1 MNSRIKEDVSRLFE
15 FWCEIAPGKP
25 DDPAPGYIVES
36 FPESFKDAK
45 VIADIPAFAFPCAF
59 ESRTIQVH
67 SFVLTNI
74 DSKWRF
80 GFCRHDPKS
89 PTAMVIITYLPWHDT
104 FMRFLNVLAEIKKN
118 RSNEF
123 QSFLAES
130 YNKGVPE
137 PGACLKLHYDRAS
150 QTFLFQRPQQFQLPS
165 IPENHNLN
173 QYYNFVEPKFMIGIF
188 AAMLAE
194 RRIIFVSRRL
204 EILSSCVQAAN
215 AFLYPMVWQHIFIP
229 VLPMQMK
236 DILAAPMPF
245 LIGVPEAVYET
256 LRREEIG
263 EVVILN
269 CDKRTLETPFDDVK
283 SMPQELVGSL
293 KKQLSNQADHRGDR
307 VSKIFLGI
315 LVQLIGGYRDAV
327 KFNDKITFDPETFI
341 ESRPS
346 HLRPFLEKI
355 LDLQIFQQFIEERL
369 DMLNTGQGFSDEFE
383 VEYFRYAEKSG
394 RKTKQYK
401 DLLKNFKDKTNP
413 AVRSAVKSVKEGG
426 KGVKTAYKGL
436 RSKFRETTPP
446 KTKLDSSSSLHLHHQ
461 YDVSG
466 GHHQSAPNSP
476 VFNKRPQTIA
486 LPDDVYHTHHH
497 HPHQMLTPSSTS
509 LHNSPHILLGGS
521 HHHQHHAS
529 LPQTNGGGGGSA
541 GNSSSAGYHTASA
554 AMTHSASSAAGSTSH
569 MMMMNNNLNYG
580 HGNAH
585 GGSNNNNYNSAATMA
600 SSSASDI
607 RSPTLSPT
615 SSNSSS
621 EMNLWQE
628 MQHHLTLFK
637 SPAVNRNLK
646 PSNSVDGG
654 GSNSGGSRPSSRA
667 GAPVSPPGS
676 NGGTALPRIQESVG
690 PPAPS
695 SASHPLLSL
704 ELDRGGGSS
713 SSSRAATAGVRAYG
727 SCNNNGELN
736 GLSGDGDQANFDLSP
751 DAPCPPIPPR
761 RFQSAADALAAIQ
774 ISPPPMSPPSSSS
787 SSSSPYRTYNNF
799 VPLQPKPK
807 SATFASPSSIDQSP
821 PLPSPPPP
829 PPLKATSALGTAGR
843 RKEEDVLL
851 PLNDEDDDQLLTLT
865 TTTTTTTAPAVAASA
880 AKASTNGGAHVVTT
894 TTTTSVSMTFD
905 HGTKQ
910 SNHHHH
916 NQQPHI
922 MPPSVGPAA
931 SAATTSAPAP
941 PQPQHAYTLPH
952 PPKAQAPQ
960 PPQRPPL
967 APKPTFRKESANG
980 DTPDHGSTPPP
991 TATDDSLDLIT
1002 LDTTNNSSF
1011 ELEDF
1016 DPLNERAKPI
1026 GGPKGGGAG
1035 VTVHDTSSSALTTSS
1050 YSSSGLAAT
1059 ASRGV
1064 TVPTVSFPTNSLG
1077 VNNPVYPYFTPLYQQ
1092 NVSPHRHHSASHQ
1105 HHHPSARQG
1114 TGIGTAAGA
1123 GTGAGPRASNTSDDF
1138 ELLRNY
1144 GLDKFSL
1151 LDGGSTARANALHMN
1166 GGSTGSKGIQ
1176 HHHTGSFN
1184 LPNHQQGSAGLNG
1197 TGGSCSSSRL
1207 AMSTSAVAGSSIGTE
1222 LLENAAIGRP
1232 SSGSRPS
1239 FSNWTTFD

>member
-1 MNSRIKEDVSRLFE
+1 MTPSAGN
-15 FWCEIAPGKP
+15 
-25 DDPAPGYIVES
+25 
-36 FPESFKDAK
+36 
-45 VIADIPAFAFPCAF
+45 
-59 ESRTIQVH
+59 RTIQVH

-104 FMRFLNVLAEIKKN
+104 FMRFLNVLADIRKN
-118 RSNEF
+118 RPNEF
-123 QSFLAES
+123 ASFLAES

-204 EILSSCVQAAN
+204 DILSSCVQAAN

-263 EVVILN
+263 DVVILN

-283 SMPQELVGSL
+283 SMPQELVSSL

-346 HLRPFLEKI
+346 HLRPFLDKM

-401 DLLKNFKDKTNP
+401 DLLKNFKDK
-413 AVRSAVKSVKEGG
+413 VKEGG

-446 KTKLDSSSSLHLHHQ
+446 KTKLDSSSSMHLHHQ
-461 YDVSG
+461 YDVG

-486 LPDDVYHTHHH
+486 LPDDVYHTHN
-497 HPHQMLTPSSTS
+497 PHQMLTPSSTS
-509 LHNSPHILLGGS
+509 LHNSPHILLGS
-521 HHHQHHAS
+521 HHHHLHQS
-529 LPQTNGGGGGSA
+529 LPQSNGGGSA
-541 GNSSSAGYHTASA
+541 GNSSSAGYHSASA
-554 AMTHSASSAAGSTSH
+554 AMTRSGSSAAGSTSH
-569 MMMMNNNLNYG
+569 MNNNNHNYA
-580 HGNAH
+580 N
-585 GGSNNNNYNSAATMA
+585 SNNNNNHMT

-646 PSNSVDGG
+646 PTNGAEGG
-654 GSNSGGSRPSSRA
+654 NTGSRPSSRA
-667 GAPVSPPGS
+667 GAPVSPPGGSS
-676 NGGTALPRIQESVG
+676 NALPRIQESVAVG
-690 PPAPS
+690 SPA
-695 SASHPLLSL
+695 LLSL
-704 ELDRGGGSS
+704 DLGDARQRPCNS
-713 SSSRAATAGVRAYG
+713 
-727 SCNNNGELN
+727 SCNNNG
-736 GLSGDGDQANFDLSP
+736 SGDYHNDDDQTNFDLSP

-787 SSSSPYRTYNNF
+787 SNSSPYRTYNNF
-799 VPLQPKPK
+799 IPSVPKAKPPIAVP
-807 SATFASPSSIDQSP
+807 SGTSSPSIIDQSP

-829 PPLKATSALGTAGR
+829 PPLKAQVDSSIR
-843 RKEEDVLL
+843 RNDILQFDDEE
-851 PLNDEDDDQLLTLT
+851 EQLITLT
-865 TTTTTTTAPAVAASA
+865 TTTTTVGGYAGTA
-880 AKASTNGGAHVVTT
+880 T
-894 TTTTSVSMTFD
+894 TTTTSMSMTFGQPAIRQ
-905 HGTKQ
+905 HELSSAPHSTTMYNSHALPPLLPQAK
-910 SNHHHH
+910 
-916 NQQPHI
+916 QQPN
-922 MPPSVGPAA
+922 VQT
-931 SAATTSAPAP
+931 AATAGKTP
-941 PQPQHAYTLPH
+941 PLQHAYTLPH

-967 APKPTFRKESANG
+967 APKPTFRKESHNG
-980 DTPDHGSTPPP
+980 DTPDFPASTSGATTGSTTPPVNEE
-991 TATDDSLDLIT
+991 SLDLIT
-1002 LDTTNNSSF
+1002 LDTTNSSF

-1026 GGPKGGGAG
+1026 GTGGPAG
-1035 VTVHDTSSSALTTSS
+1035 NAHATPSSALTPSS
-1050 YSSSGLAAT
+1050 YSSGLPN
-1059 ASRGV
+1059 ASGV
-1064 TVPTVSFPTNSLG
+1064 TVPTASFPSTSLS

-1092 NVSPHRHHSASHQ
+1092 NVAVSSHPAHHQPHQPHNHRAL
-1105 HHHPSARQG
+1105 G
-1114 TGIGTAAGA
+1114 TGSDGQSQPQQRPFSSGGTGTAASA
-1123 GTGAGPRASNTSDDF
+1123 RESNVSDDF

-1151 LDGGSTARANALHMN
+1151 LDGGSTKPTLHMN
-1166 GGSTGSKGIQ
+1166 GSTASKGEQQNTTNLLHNAQVPNGRQIGCNGSKYP
-1176 HHHTGSFN
+1176 TMD
-1184 LPNHQQGSAGLNG
+1184 
-1197 TGGSCSSSRL
+1197 SS
-1207 AMSTSAVAGSSIGTE
+1207 
-1222 LLENAAIGRP
+1222 N
-1232 SSGSRPS
+1232 SGQPKSS

>member
-15 FWCEIAPGKP
+15 FWCEIAPGTG
-25 DDPAPGYIVES
+25 DDSAPGHIVES

-45 VIADIPAFAFPCAF
+45 VTTDIPAFAFPCAF

-104 FMRFLNVLAEIKKN
+104 FMRFLNVLADIRKN
-118 RSNEF
+118 RPNEF
-123 QSFLAES
+123 ASFLAES

-204 EILSSCVQAAN
+204 DILSSCVQAAN

-263 EVVILN
+263 DVVILN
-269 CDKRTLETPFDDVK
+269 CDKRTQETPFDDVK
-283 SMPQELVGSL
+283 SMPQELVSSL

-346 HLRPFLEKI
+346 HLRPFLDKM

-446 KTKLDSSSSLHLHHQ
+446 KTKLDSSSSMHLHHQ
-461 YDVSG
+461 YDVG

-486 LPDDVYHTHHH
+486 LPDDVYHTHN
-497 HPHQMLTPSSTS
+497 PHQMLTPSSTS
-509 LHNSPHILLGGS
+509 LHNSPHILLGS
-521 HHHQHHAS
+521 HHHHLHQS
-529 LPQTNGGGGGSA
+529 LPQSNGGVGGGSSA
-541 GNSSSAGYHTASA
+541 GNSSSAGYHSASA
-554 AMTHSASSAAGSTSH
+554 AMTRSGSSAAGSTSH
-569 MMMMNNNLNYG
+569 MNNNNHSYA
-580 HGNAH
+580 N
-585 GGSNNNNYNSAATMA
+585 SNNNNNHMT

-637 SPAVNRNLK
+637 SPAVNRN
-646 PSNSVDGG
+646 
-654 GSNSGGSRPSSRA
+654 
-667 GAPVSPPGS
+667 
-676 NGGTALPRIQESVG
+676 Q
-690 PPAPS
+690 
-695 SASHPLLSL
+695 
-704 ELDRGGGSS
+704 
-713 SSSRAATAGVRAYG
+713 
-727 SCNNNGELN
+727 
-736 GLSGDGDQANFDLSP
+736 
-751 DAPCPPIPPR
+751 
-761 RFQSAADALAAIQ
+761 
-774 ISPPPMSPPSSSS
+774 
-787 SSSSPYRTYNNF
+787 
-799 VPLQPKPK
+799 
-807 SATFASPSSIDQSP
+807 
-821 PLPSPPPP
+821 
-829 PPLKATSALGTAGR
+829 
-843 RKEEDVLL
+843 
-851 PLNDEDDDQLLTLT
+851 
-865 TTTTTTTAPAVAASA
+865 
-880 AKASTNGGAHVVTT
+880 
-894 TTTTSVSMTFD
+894 
-905 HGTKQ
+905 
-910 SNHHHH
+910 
-916 NQQPHI
+916 QQP
-922 MPPSVGPAA
+922 VN
-931 SAATTSAPAP
+931 
-941 PQPQHAYTLPH
+941 
-952 PPKAQAPQ
+952 
-960 PPQRPPL
+960 
-967 APKPTFRKESANG
+967 EE
-980 DTPDHGSTPPP
+980 
-991 TATDDSLDLIT
+991 SLDLIT
-1002 LDTTNNSSF
+1002 LDTTNSSF

-1026 GGPKGGGAG
+1026 GTGGPAG
-1035 VTVHDTSSSALTTSS
+1035 TSHATPSSALTPSS
-1050 YSSSGLAAT
+1050 YPSGLANASGVTMPT
-1059 ASRGV
+1059 AS
-1064 TVPTVSFPTNSLG
+1064 FPSTSLS

-1092 NVSPHRHHSASHQ
+1092 NVAVSSHPAHHQPHQPHNHRALGMGSDGQSLPQRSYSSVGERTGASN
-1105 HHHPSARQG
+1105 
-1114 TGIGTAAGA
+1114 GA
-1123 GTGAGPRASNTSDDF
+1123 GTGASARESNVSDDF

-1151 LDGGSTARANALHMN
+1151 LDSGSTKPTTLHVN
-1166 GGSTGSKGIQ
+1166 GSTGKAEQQNTTNFLHNAQVPNGGRQLGGCNGSKYPPM
-1176 HHHTGSFN
+1176 N
-1184 LPNHQQGSAGLNG
+1184 
-1197 TGGSCSSSRL
+1197 SSSGQPK
-1207 AMSTSAVAGSSIGTE
+1207 ST
-1222 LLENAAIGRP
+1222 
-1232 SSGSRPS
+1232 

>member
-1 MNSRIKEDVSRLFE
+1 MVPEDVSRLFE
-15 FWCEIAPGKP
+15 FWCEIAPGTA
-25 DDPAPGYIVES
+25 DDTAPGHIVES

-104 FMRFLNVLAEIKKN
+104 FMRFLNVLADIRKN
-118 RSNEF
+118 RPNEF
-123 QSFLAES
+123 PSFLAES

-204 EILSSCVQAAN
+204 DILSSCVQAAN

-229 VLPMQMK
+229 VLPMKMK
-236 DILAAPMPF
+236 EILDAPMPF

-256 LRREEIG
+256 LQREEIG
-263 EVVILN
+263 DVVILN
-269 CDKRTLETPFDDVK
+269 CDKRTLDTPFDDVK
-283 SMPQELVGSL
+283 SMPQELVSSL

-346 HLRPFLEKI
+346 HLRPFLDKM

-461 YDVSG
+461 YDVG

-486 LPDDVYHTHHH
+486 LPDDVYHTHN
-497 HPHQMLTPSSTS
+497 PHQMLTPSSTS
-509 LHNSPHILLGGS
+509 LHNSPHILLGS
-521 HHHQHHAS
+521 HHHQHHLHQS
-529 LPQTNGGGGGSA
+529 LPQSNGGVGGGSA
-541 GNSSSAGYHTASA
+541 GNSSSAGYHSASA
-554 AMTHSASSAAGSTSH
+554 AMTRSGSSAAGSTSH
-569 MMMMNNNLNYG
+569 MNNNNHSYA
-580 HGNAH
+580 NS
-585 GGSNNNNYNSAATMA
+585 SNNNNNHMT

-646 PSNSVDGG
+646 PTNSAEGG
-654 GSNSGGSRPSSRA
+654 NTGSRPSSRA
-667 GAPVSPPGS
+667 GAPVSPPGGSS
-676 NGGTALPRIQESVG
+676 NALPRIQESVAVG
-690 PPAPS
+690 TQ
-695 SASHPLLSL
+695 PLLSL
-704 ELDRGGGSS
+704 ELNDARQH
-713 SSSRAATAGVRAYG
+713 TAQPYN
-727 SCNNNGELN
+727 SCNNNG
-736 GLSGDGDQANFDLSP
+736 SGDYHNEDDQTNFDLSP

-787 SSSSPYRTYNNF
+787 SNSSPYRTYNNF
-799 VPLQPKPK
+799 IPAVAKAKPPIAVP
-807 SATFASPSSIDQSP
+807 SGTSSPSIIDQSP

-829 PPLKATSALGTAGR
+829 PPLKAQVDTSIR
-843 RKEEDVLL
+843 RNDILQFDDEE
-851 PLNDEDDDQLLTLT
+851 EQLITLT
-865 TTTTTTTAPAVAASA
+865 TTMTTVGGYAGTA
-880 AKASTNGGAHVVTT
+880 T
-894 TTTTSVSMTFD
+894 TTTTSMSMTFGQPVGRN
-905 HGTKQ
+905 HELAPT
-910 SNHHHH
+910 SNSTMH
-916 NQQPHI
+916 NSHILPSLLPQTQHPKQQPNVQTVPATAGKT
-922 MPPSVGPAA
+922 PPL
-931 SAATTSAPAP
+931 
-941 PQPQHAYTLPH
+941 QHAYTLPH

-967 APKPTFRKESANG
+967 APKPTFRKESQNG
-980 DTPDHGSTPPP
+980 DTPDFPASTSGITGGNITPPVNEE
-991 TATDDSLDLIT
+991 SLDLIT
-1002 LDTTNNSSF
+1002 LDTTNSSF

-1026 GGPKGGGAG
+1026 GSGGPVGTAHA
-1035 VTVHDTSSSALTTSS
+1035 TPSSALTPSS
-1050 YSSSGLAAT
+1050 YSSGLANASGVTMPT
-1059 ASRGV
+1059 AS
-1064 TVPTVSFPTNSLG
+1064 FPSTSLS
-1077 VNNPVYPYFTPLYQQ
+1077 VNNPVYPYFTPLYQH
-1092 NVSPHRHHSASHQ
+1092 NVAVASHHPA
-1105 HHHPSARQG
+1105 HHQPHQPHNHHRALG
-1114 TGIGTAAGA
+1114 TGSDGQSQPRRPYSSVGERTSVPTGA
-1123 GTGAGPRASNTSDDF
+1123 GTGAIARESNVSDDF

-1151 LDGGSTARANALHMN
+1151 LDGGSTKPTLHINGSTSKAEQPNTTNLLHNAQVPNGRPHGCNGSKYPTMDAN
-1166 GGSTGSKGIQ
+1166 GGQPKST
-1176 HHHTGSFN
+1176 
-1184 LPNHQQGSAGLNG
+1184 
-1197 TGGSCSSSRL
+1197 
-1207 AMSTSAVAGSSIGTE
+1207 
-1222 LLENAAIGRP
+1222 
-1232 SSGSRPS
+1232 

>member
-25 DDPAPGYIVES
+25 DDSAPGYIVES

-45 VIADIPAFAFPCAF
+45 VTADIPAFAFPCAF

-104 FMRFLNVLAEIKKN
+104 FMRFLNVLADIKKN
-118 RSNEF
+118 RPDEF
-123 QSFLAES
+123 GAFLAES
-130 YNKGVPE
+130 YGKGVPE
-137 PGACLKLHYDRAS
+137 PGACLKLHYDRPA
-150 QTFLFQRPQQFQLPS
+150 QTFSFQRPQQFQLPS

-204 EILSSCVQAAN
+204 DILSSCVQAAN

-229 VLPMQMK
+229 VLPMQMV
-236 DILAAPMPF
+236 DILGAPMPF

-263 EVVILN
+263 DVVILN

-283 SMPQELVGSL
+283 SMPQELVASL
-293 KKQLSNQADHRGDR
+293 KKQLSNPADHRGDR

-327 KFNDKITFDPETFI
+327 KFNGKITFDPETFI

-346 HLRPFLEKI
+346 HLRPFLSNM
-355 LDLQIFQQFIEERL
+355 LQLQIFQQFIEERL
-369 DMLNTGQGFSDEFE
+369 DMLNTGLGFSDEFE

-394 RKTKQYK
+394 RKVKQYK

-461 YDVSG
+461 YDVGSG
-466 GHHQSAPNSP
+466 HPQSAPNSP
-476 VFNKRPQTIA
+476 VFPKRPQTIA
-486 LPDDVYHTHHH
+486 LPDDVYHTHH
-497 HPHQMLTPSSTS
+497 PHQTLTPSSTS
-509 LHNSPHILLGGS
+509 LYNSPHILMGS
-521 HHHQHHAS
+521 SGHHR
-529 LPQTNGGGGGSA
+529 A
-541 GNSSSAGYHTASA
+541 GNSSSSSGYHTVTGS
-554 AMTHSASSAAGSTSH
+554 HGGGAAGGTSYAA
-569 MMMMNNNLNYG
+569 NNNLSNG
-580 HGNAH
+580 GGNHSAA
-585 GGSNNNNYNSAATMA
+585 STVNNNTTATMV

-637 SPAVNRNLK
+637 SPAVNRSLK
-646 PSNSVDGG
+646 PSSAGCGGDNS
-654 GSNSGGSRPSSRA
+654 SRPSSRA
-667 GAPVSPPGS
+667 GAPVSPPGA
-676 NGGTALPRIQESVG
+676 NHTTLPRIQESI
-690 PPAPS
+690 ALR
-695 SASHPLLSL
+695 SHQPLLSL
-704 ELDRGGGSS
+704 SLHDRGRGAAGGGEWSNG
-713 SSSRAATAGVRAYG
+713 R
-727 SCNNNGELN
+727 NNNGSSEYN
-736 GLSGDGDQANFDLSP
+736 DDEQANFDLSP

-774 ISPPPMSPPSSSS
+774 ISPPPMSPPSTSS

-799 VPLQPKPK
+799 IPSLPKPK
-807 SATFASPSSIDQSP
+807 PVAGAGATASSSLADQSP
-821 PLPSPPPP
+821 SLPSPPPP
-829 PPLKATSALGTAGR
+829 PPLKAAGTGKR
-843 RKEEDVLL
+843 NELL
-851 PLNDEDDDQLLTLT
+851 PLLLGDEDEEQLITIT
-865 TTTTTTTAPAVAASA
+865 TTTQPGLITTS
-880 AKASTNGGAHVVTT
+880 
-894 TTTTSVSMTFD
+894 TTTSMSMTFD
-905 HGTKQ
+905 HSPHKQ
-910 SNHHHH
+910 LLHNAGPLSNSNGSNHILPL
-916 NQQPHI
+916 QP
-922 MPPSVGPAA
+922 
-931 SAATTSAPAP
+931 ATTAQP
-941 PQPQHAYTLPH
+941 PTGPTVGHAKPPLLHAYTLPH
-952 PPKAQAPQ
+952 PPKVQAPQ

-967 APKPTFRKESANG
+967 APKPTFRKESLNG
-980 DTPDHGSTPPP
+980 DIPDFVSSTGSNTEHNTTTPPLGE
-991 TATDDSLDLIT
+991 DSLDLIT
-1002 LDTTNNSSF
+1002 LDTTNSSF

-1026 GGPKGGGAG
+1026 AA
-1035 VTVHDTSSSALTTSS
+1035 VHASPQSGSALTTSS
-1050 YSSSGLAAT
+1050 YHHHPAGLAPNAP
-1059 ASRGV
+1059 GV
-1064 TVPTVSFPTNSLG
+1064 TVPIASFPSASLG

-1092 NVSPHRHHSASHQ
+1092 NVSPS
-1105 HHHPSARQG
+1105 HHHQRQPPLPSYQLGAQGPGSTSRPTSAQGAGVGPSA
-1114 TGIGTAAGA
+1114 T
-1123 GTGAGPRASNTSDDF
+1123 PASSSTSDDF

-1144 GLDKFSL
+1144 GLDKFAL
-1151 LDGGSTARANALHMN
+1151 LDAGGMKPAMHMN
-1166 GGSTGSKGIQ
+1166 GGSGSQAHSAKTVDILL
-1176 HHHTGSFN
+1176 GSVQGTNGRSSF
-1184 LPNHQQGSAGLNG
+1184 GSA
-1197 TGGSCSSSRL
+1197 
-1207 AMSTSAVAGSSIGTE
+1207 
-1222 LLENAAIGRP
+1222 
-1232 SSGSRPS
+1232 SGSIIGNKHTMASNGVMGETTPRQSGYNGQSKPA
-1239 FSNWTTFD
+1239 FSHWTTFD